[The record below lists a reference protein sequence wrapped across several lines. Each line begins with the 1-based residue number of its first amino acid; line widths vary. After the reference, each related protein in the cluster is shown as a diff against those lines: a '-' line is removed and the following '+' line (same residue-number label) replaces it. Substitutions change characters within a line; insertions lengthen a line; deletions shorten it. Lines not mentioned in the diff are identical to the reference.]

1 MMMRRRDLLTGLPA
15 VAAVRQPPPR
25 LPKPAART
33 FTFAQAT
40 SALTLDPAHGSF
52 TVDPGATQAALCL
65 YDGLLGF
72 DAAMR
77 IVPLLATGY
86 SMAPNL
92 MSCRLKLRPDA
103 RFHDGS
109 PVDADA
115 VQANLLRLMSTQR
128 NPTNRELWDALVAV
142 ECPDPTTVIIR
153 TASPCRDLPSALAH
167 PSGGLV
173 SRNAIETFGDMAIA
187 PTPIG
192 AGPYRLTGFEQGR
205 RVTLAAFEGY
215 WGSRPRTAQL
225 VLQTTV
231 EPVDRISF
239 LRADTVQGIDGV
251 SPARA
256 HELAQAPEVALIA
269 SPGLRTLGFA
279 FNMTRPELAQ
289 QKVREA
295 LNLAVPVEGI
305 ADQLFLGYARVP
317 DSPLAFNTIG
327 YASIGTLAHQPGKA
341 QALLAEAG
349 HTSRRP
355 LHLAMLTSE
364 GLFPFD
370 AQIAESVAAALREVG
385 VDVTVTKVKGS
396 AYWDALRQARA
407 NMRWDLALLG
417 FRPANASGL
426 HQLTAL
432 FRSNIDDATIPDA
445 WNIGRYRNTEVDRLL
460 RIAGTTADDT
470 AFQAA
475 MTKAQALIWQ
485 DTPAIW
491 LPIAAHIAATR
502 SAVTGV
508 EVSPAGF
515 ALLRHVVA

>member
-1 MMMRRRDLLTGLPA
+1 MNMRRRDLLTGLPA
-15 VAAVRQPPPR
+15 VAAVRQPQSQPP
-25 LPKPAART
+25 KAAARS
-33 FTFAQAT
+33 FTFAQGT

-52 TVDPGATQAALCL
+52 TLDPGATQAALCL

-86 SMAPNL
+86 TMASNL
-92 MSCRLKLRPDA
+92 MSCHLKLRPDA

-115 VQANLLRLMSTQR
+115 VRTNLLRLMSPQR
-128 NPTNRELWDALVAV
+128 NPTHRELWGALAAV
-142 ECPDPTTVIIR
+142 ESPDPATVIIR
-153 TASPCRDLPSALAH
+153 TQSPYRELPAALAH

-173 SRNAIETFGDMAIA
+173 SPNAIETFSDTAIA
-187 PTPIG
+187 TNPIG
-192 AGPYRLTGFEQGR
+192 AGPYRLAGFEQGR
-205 RVTLAAFEGY
+205 RVTLTAFEGY
-215 WGSRPRTAQL
+215 WAGRPRTARL
-225 VLQTTV
+225 VLQTTI
-231 EPVDRISF
+231 EPVDRNSF
-239 LRADTVQGIDGV
+239 LRANAVQGIDGV
-251 SPARA
+251 SPALA
-256 HELAQAPEVALIA
+256 HELAQAPEIRLIA
-269 SPGLRTLGFA
+269 APGLRTLGFA
-279 FNMTRPELAQ
+279 LNLTRPELAQ

-295 LNLAVPVEGI
+295 LNLAVPVEDI
-305 ADQLFLGYARVP
+305 AAKLFVGYARVP

-327 YASIGTLAHQPGKA
+327 YASIGTLAHDPGKS

-370 AQIAESVAAALREVG
+370 APIAESVAASLRQVG
-385 VDVTVTKVKGS
+385 VGVTVTKMQGN

-407 NMRWDLALLG
+407 GLRWDLALLG
-417 FRPANASGL
+417 FSPANASGL

-445 WNIGRYRNTEVDRLL
+445 WNIGRYRNQEVDRLL

-485 DTPAIW
+485 DAPAIW
-491 LPIAAHIAATR
+491 LPIAEHIVATR
-502 SAVTGV
+502 GGVTGV
-508 EVSPAGF
+508 EVSSTGF
-515 ALLRHVVA
+515 ALLRDVVA